1 MPHESTEK
9 VGKVYFKKTDSEKEN
24 TSVIGGAATD
34 QYAQFVRTL
43 FGRNTNNRPIG
54 SLLSQFYDDEYGPA
68 VSATAQ
74 LKADVLLDKT
84 NTNELYM
91 PVDLSCSL
99 SDQIS
104 QADQLTSTD
113 FHVYQPTASRLA
125 ALNRNG
131 TLHQRS
137 NHSTYHGLGG
147 SDDYSDSLLQDYS
160 PDNVEKGRRRKPII
174 LDYGS
179 LGSSSSSPY
188 LHLNHR
194 YIGKGDS
201 RIIGSEFVMLNLR
214 KNDDF
219 LAKVDETLM
228 KAREVNSWNS

>member
-9 VGKVYFKKTDSEKEN
+9 VGKVCFKKTNSEKEMS
-24 TSVIGGAATD
+24 SVISGGAATD
-34 QYAQFVRTL
+34 HYSQFVRTL
-43 FGRNTNNRPIG
+43 FGRNTNNRLIG

-74 LKADVLLDKT
+74 LKADVLLDKPS
-84 NTNELYM
+84 TNELYM
-91 PVDLSCSL
+91 PVDLSCSMA
-99 SDQIS
+99 DQIS
-104 QADQLTSTD
+104 EADQLTCAD

-125 ALNRNG
+125 AANRNE
-131 TLHQRS
+131 TLYHSR
-137 NHSTYHGLGG
+137 NHSTYSGLGDTDTLLKDHN
-147 SDDYSDSLLQDYS
+147 SDNS
-160 PDNVEKGRRRKPII
+160 EKCRRRKPIV

-179 LGSSSSSPY
+179 LGSSSLSPY
-188 LHLNHR
+188 MYLNHR
-194 YIGKGDS
+194 YVGKEDS
-201 RIIGSEFVMLNLR
+201 RIMGSEFVMLNLR